1 MFTTLTTPTL
11 PPIITREDNGSN
23 RPECFGLEAFEE
35 TALPPKLMK
44 LTKSVNRK
52 RCEDVQ
58 ILHDEEGWFLVWN
71 ERHPELP
78 TQIEYI
84 TGEVGERDA
93 WKAWGNVG
101 PEGLEAK
108 ERTEIKKRSE
118 YNRLRAEVLLAKEHE
133 LTLTREQAFA
143 LIIACKCRAD
153 GEELSRQST
162 FAAEIEALLAV

>member
-1 MFTTLTTPTL
+1 MFTTLKTPTL
-11 PPIITREDNGSN
+11 PPIDSREDNGSN
-23 RPECFGLEAFEE
+23 RPEWFRLEAFGE
-35 TALPPKLMK
+35 TALPPKLME

-108 ERTEIKKRSE
+108 RSE

-143 LIIACKCRAD
+143 LIIACKCQAD
-153 GEELSRQST
+153 GEELSKQST
-162 FAAEIEALLAV
+162 FVAEIEAMLCI